1 MNKRGVSEVI
11 ATVLLVAI
19 VIVIIAIIAT
29 WSYNFVQEK
38 ARESREMLYCQ
49 QLDVAVR
56 QACYEEN
63 TTKISI
69 KNYKDITIE
78 HDSMVRLEGD
88 KSYADIP
95 FPPFSTIGGLE
106 MGQIEL
112 SYDKSTIGDIQKIIF
127 FPKLSLDNIKFF
139 CEGIENEIKAC

>member
-78 HDSMVRLEGD
+78 HDSMVRLEGTN
-88 KSYADIP
+88 SYVEVP
-95 FPPFSTIGGLE
+95 FPPFSTIESFE

-112 SYDKSTIGDIQKIIF
+112 SYNKSTIGDIQKIIF
-127 FPKLSLDNIKFF
+127 FPKLSLEGKKFF

>member
-106 MGQIEL
+106 MGQIDI
-112 SYDKSTIGDIQKIIF
+112 SYDKESIGSLKKIIF